1 MSKHKHKT
9 QKQLDHA
16 YDLYL
21 RRKYG
26 ITLATRSDMDKKQ
39 NYKCG
44 ICRRPPKKN
53 KLAVDHAH
61 WIAKL
66 NIKSYKKGHK
76 WYARVNEFPEIKY
89 KDRVRGKAI
98 KAAKLHLLRLSV
110 RGLLCWSCN
119 TGIRKYFDDADALL
133 SAAKYLKKHES
144 KVGIKKPCRIHTK

>member
-9 QKQLDHA
+9 QKQQDHA
-16 YDLYL
+16 YDLYV

-26 ITLATRSDMDKKQ
+26 ITLANRTKMDKEQ

-53 KLAVDHAH
+53 KLAVDHDH
-61 WIAKL
+61 KLAKL
-66 NIKSYKKGHK
+66 KIVSVKEGKYWVARCPELYKLCKRKVKH
-76 WYARVNEFPEIKY
+76 

-110 RGLLCWSCN
+110 RGLLCWACN
-119 TGIRKYFDDADALL
+119 TGIRKYFDKAKNLYR
-133 SAAKYLKKHES
+133 AARYLEKHQIQFRLE
-144 KVGIKKPCRIHTK
+144 